1 MWINSGFIYSMAKKA
16 TGDEGGDVAAWR
28 APAEFAVCVLV
39 GTLLWAA
46 WNESLAPGMLVQ
58 GALVSFS
65 ALVITNRFLLKAP
78 YQQVFRLHPFTLFRY
93 VAVLVL
99 AIFQSGIHAMAV
111 TLTGR
116 MDVRVIDLPT
126 RLRNPFHGVLVANAI
141 TLTPGTVT
149 VDHTEG
155 RFKVI
160 WIECLTTDPEVAGE
174 LIKGRFE
181 RVFMPRERRKG
192 AG

>member
-1 MWINSGFIYSMAKKA
+1 MW
-16 TGDEGGDVAAWR
+16 
-28 APAEFAVCVLV
+28 L
-39 GTLLWAA
+39 A
-46 WNESLAPGMLVQ
+46 WNESLAPGILAQ
-58 GALVSFS
+58 GVLVSFF
-65 ALVITNRFLLKAP
+65 ALFITNRFLLKAP
-78 YQQVFRLHPFTLFRY
+78 YQRIFRLHPFTLIRY
-93 VAVLVL
+93 VAVLVI
-99 AIFQSGIHAMAV
+99 AIFQSGIHAMAL

-160 WIECLTTDPEVAGE
+160 WIECLTTDPEEAGE
-174 LIKGRFE
+174 IIKGRFE
-181 RVFMPRERRKG
+181 RVFMPRETSKG
-192 AG
+192 DG